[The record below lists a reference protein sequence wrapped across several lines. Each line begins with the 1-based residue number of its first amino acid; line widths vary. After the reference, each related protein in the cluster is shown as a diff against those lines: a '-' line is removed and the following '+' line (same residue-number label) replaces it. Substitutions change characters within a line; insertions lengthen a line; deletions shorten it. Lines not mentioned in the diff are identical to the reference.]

1 MGNLFWGALIIAI
14 GLFRHQSIFFGDFS
28 VFNVIFDGLGLYW
41 IGKGALEL
49 LGRGKGKTDGPAAPP
64 GPDPGQGPG

>member
-49 LGRGKGKTDGPAAPP
+49 LRRGKRADGDPGAP
-64 GPDPGQGPG
+64 PGQGPG

>member
-28 VFNVIFDGLGLYW
+28 VFNVVFDGLGLYW
-41 IGKGALEL
+41 IGKGALEWR
-49 LGRGKGKTDGPAAPP
+49 GRDKRKTDGPTVPP
-64 GPDPGQGPG
+64 GPNPGQGPG

>member
-49 LGRGKGKTDGPAAPP
+49 LGRGKRADGDP
-64 GPDPGQGPG
+64 GAKPGQGPG